1 MTSQDDAENLV
12 LAGHM
17 SSTATASHI
26 AKTEVVRSTETFS
39 DIVRGLHVFG
49 RKVIAPRSHR
59 SVSLR
64 LTNRGDLEM
73 AVYTVTGAVAGVP
86 LGIKPQII
94 EVVLDFS
101 STSLTTSDSVEVFE
115 MKANTL
121 VLMAGVEILT
131 VASTGSPVLDLGDDD
146 DDDLYVAALSG
157 TATGHEINNA
167 AGTAKLYTAADTI
180 DLIANTATFDGKVR
194 VFAVIAEM
202 GTAETAATFA

>member
-1 MTSQDDAENLV
+1 M
-12 LAGHM
+12 
-17 SSTATASHI
+17 AT
-26 AKTEVVRSTETFS
+26 
-39 DIVRGLHVFG
+39 
-49 RKVIAPRSHR
+49 
-59 SVSLR
+59 
-64 LTNRGDLEM
+64 
-73 AVYTVTGAVAGVP
+73 YTVTGAVAGVP

-101 STSLTTSDSVEVFE
+101 STNLTTSDSIEVFE

-131 VASTGSPVLDLGDDD
+131 ATSNSGCVIDLGDDS
-146 DDDLYVAALSG
+146 DDDLYVAALDA

-180 DLIANTATFDGKVR
+180 DMIVNSATFDGKCR

-202 GTAETAATFA
+202 GTAETAASFA

>member
-1 MTSQDDAENLV
+1 M
-12 LAGHM
+12 
-17 SSTATASHI
+17 AT
-26 AKTEVVRSTETFS
+26 
-39 DIVRGLHVFG
+39 
-49 RKVIAPRSHR
+49 
-59 SVSLR
+59 
-64 LTNRGDLEM
+64 
-73 AVYTVTGAVAGVP
+73 YTVTGAVAGVP
-86 LGIKPQII
+86 LGIKPQIV

-131 VASTGSPVLDLGDDD
+131 ATSNSGCVIDLGDDS
-146 DDDLYVAALSG
+146 DDDLYVAALDA

-180 DLIANTATFDGKVR
+180 DMIVNSATFDGKCR

-202 GTAETAATFA
+202 GTAETAASFA